1 VTDGRASEEQPGAKA
16 LFSTSPGDSPKRDEI
31 VRSVLDAVPLSLP
44 TLLRAQELQRR
55 AADVGFDWPDM
66 AGVFDKVHEEID
78 ELAAA
83 EPGPDQEEEFGDVL
97 LALVNIARKAGF
109 SSEEALKRANEKFT
123 RRFTFIEAAC
133 RAQGRQ
139 PDEMTLEQ
147 LDAFW
152 NEAKAEERR
161 PPVKPDQV

>member
-1 VTDGRASEEQPGAKA
+1 MPSD
-16 LFSTSPGDSPKRDEI
+16 TSQKRDEI
-31 VRSVLDAVPLSLP
+31 EMSVLDAVPRSWP
-44 TLLRAQELQRR
+44 TLVRAQELQRC
-55 AADVGFDWPDM
+55 AADIGFDWPDM

-133 RAQGRQ
+133 RAQRRR
-139 PDEMTLEQ
+139 PEDMTLEE
-147 LDAFW
+147 LDALW

-161 PPVKPDQV
+161 APSKPAQTQEPPNG